1 MNRQVEIKCE
11 QIARM
16 IVAGLKATRIAE
28 QMNLSYSGL
37 QRILACPKYRLI
49 ETRVRT
55 GVVGKMDVVLDRR
68 AQLQQEVEDAVP
80 EACKVLLEHVTKK
93 RDLRAALE
101 LLDRDPQRTL
111 TKSSRTEPQ
120 REAPGVGLPQSVIDK
135 AINDARRTNDV
146 MFAVPLP
153 QAAKA

>member
-16 IVAGLKATRIAE
+16 VVAGLKATRIAE
-28 QMNLSYSGL
+28 QINMSYGGL
-37 QRILACPKYRLI
+37 QRILACPEYRVI
-49 ETRVRT
+49 EAKVRT
-55 GVVGKMDVVLDRR
+55 GVIGKMDSVLDRR

-111 TKSSRTEPQ
+111 TKSTRTEQSMPATQ
-120 REAPGVGLPQSVIDK
+120 MPQSVIDRAVVDIK
-135 AINDARRTNDV
+135 RTNDV
-146 MFAVPLP
+146 MFAVPLATP
-153 QAAKA
+153 AEA

>member
-28 QMNLSYSGL
+28 QMNMSYGGL
-37 QRILACPKYRLI
+37 QRILACPEYRAI

-120 REAPGVGLPQSVIDK
+120 REAPG
-135 AINDARRTNDV
+135 
-146 MFAVPLP
+146 
-153 QAAKA
+153 